1 MLKNDQSIIFSRKWL
16 RAILCLVVA
25 FLSFT
30 VLMFPSSSLL
40 SVANAGEEPSISE
53 EITGVNSEGE
63 RGGIFNQNY
72 YTITIPSNYTYSEFA
87 VNQAEAVKLILS
99 NMPDFSTNGPS
110 CSFVIHTNVKYLW
123 LVGKTTTIKCNFV
136 VEVNRSTPLNV
147 VLEQVNIEADVGRPG
162 FAGVYN
168 VDLDI
173 HLVSASSCIKGGA
186 KTDSNQILC
195 QAITVRNITIKGYND
210 TNILALFGG
219 AGANG
224 SDGQNGASG
233 TSTTNGNNGVS
244 GSCGLAGSSA
254 VLSSSLHISQ
264 CQILLKG
271 GDGGNGGNGG
281 NGGHGY
287 NQPKAAIGQNGRH
300 GTHGGH
306 GGMAGEGGVGGMA
319 LVTGSF
325 SSSGNNVSLSIVGSK
340 GGKAGVPGRGG
351 NGGKGGDCG
360 VFRTPGDGGDGG
372 DGGYRAHGGERG
384 GISTVA
390 IEPGNGLTVSIN
402 QGTNGADSPV
412 SAGGVGGAGGRAG
425 SKRGANGTNGQA
437 SVFPS

>member
-1 MLKNDQSIIFSRKWL
+1 
-16 RAILCLVVA
+16 
-25 FLSFT
+25 
-30 VLMFPSSSLL
+30 
-40 SVANAGEEPSISE
+40 
-53 EITGVNSEGE
+53 
-63 RGGIFNQNY
+63 
-72 YTITIPSNYTYSEFA
+72 
-87 VNQAEAVKLILS
+87 
-99 NMPDFSTNGPS
+99 MPDFSTNGPS

-233 TSTTNGNNGVS
+233 TSTTNGNNGAS

-264 CQILLKG
+264 CQILLKC
-271 GDGGNGGNGG
+271 GDGGNGG

-425 SKRGANGTNGQA
+425 SKRGANGTNAQA